1 MLKQNHGALP
11 TSKKT
16 LSSKDALKHQLF
28 SHYLSHR
35 YKDIPNAKSNSSKKV
50 IEGIIEKFGKKYTPE
65 KYFRNS
71 DGGKDKIYGDTIDDS
86 LEDIR
91 SVAHIAVWEAAHTY
105 VWGTDKK
112 VNNKII
118 HINYNVRFDFC
129 KFASTQV
136 KFKLRTHFRHL
147 NLDRI
152 CGYAPDSD
160 DIRKAYTKLPKI
172 KFKKGNI
179 DKKDYSDLAKETK
192 NLDIKGVK
200 ALDKLITCRTVSGDE
215 EKEDEDGNTVS
226 NWNYLASKKSNGTPD
241 YTHQLT
247 EDNLEE
253 TAENNFINKEFHKI
267 RNCFLNTLSQREK
280 EILYHT
286 KFKEI
291 NNLSNTLTL
300 DQLGKMFNISGERVR
315 KISEKKFEEFIN
327 IIKKNKK
334 RLGR

>member
-1 MLKQNHGALP
+1 MN
-11 TSKKT
+11 
-16 LSSKDALKHQLF
+16 
-28 SHYLSHR
+28 
-35 YKDIPNAKSNSSKKV
+35 
-50 IEGIIEKFGKKYTPE
+50 
-65 KYFRNS
+65 
-71 DGGKDKIYGDTIDDS
+71 
-86 LEDIR
+86 
-91 SVAHIAVWEAAHTY
+91 
-105 VWGTDKK
+105 
-112 VNNKII
+112 
-118 HINYNVRFDFC
+118 
-129 KFASTQV
+129 
-136 KFKLRTHFRHL
+136 
-147 NLDRI
+147 
-152 CGYAPDSD
+152 
-160 DIRKAYTKLPKI
+160 
-172 KFKKGNI
+172 
-179 DKKDYSDLAKETK
+179 LAKETK
-192 NLDIKGVK
+192 NLDIKDVK

-253 TAENNFINKEFHKI
+253 TAETIFINKEFHKI
-267 RNCFLNTLSQREK
+267 RNCFLNTLSPREK